1 MKVFISV
8 DMEGVAGIAT
18 LDQILRGGSGYPR
31 AQELMTQET
40 NAAIEGAF
48 DGGATEVLVNDSHG
62 TMDNLLH
69 DRLDP
74 RARVVFGAPRAQCM
88 AHGLTSDVEVAL
100 FIGYHAAAGD
110 AGVLSHTFSPFFR
123 EVRING
129 APVSESE
136 VNAHYAASLGVP
148 VGLVTGDDAIC
159 AKVGKVLPH
168 AATVVVKRHEG
179 FTATDSVHP
188 SKSRELIASAAS
200 AAVKSVSSLPRP
212 ELPEKFVIDLELD
225 RITTAELV
233 SFIPGVDR
241 VGETAVRAEVQTAD
255 DMIGFIVASYYLTS
269 ISAQQLSAF
278 LNRR

>member
-31 AQELMTQET
+31 AQELMTQEA
-40 NAAIEGAF
+40 NAAIAGAF
-48 DGGATEVLVNDSHG
+48 EGGATEVLVNDSHG

-88 AHGLTSDVEVAL
+88 AHGLTSDAQVAL
-100 FIGYHAAAGD
+100 FVGSHAAAGD

-129 APVSESE
+129 APVSETE

-148 VGLVTGDDAIC
+148 VGLVTGDDSIC

-168 AATVVVKRHEG
+168 AATVAVKRHEG
-179 FTATDSVHP
+179 FSAADSIHP
-188 SKSRELIASAAS
+188 SKARELVAA
-200 AAVKSVSSLPRP
+200 AAAEAVQNASSLPRP
-212 ELPEKFVIDLELD
+212 ELPDHFVMDLELD
-225 RITTAELV
+225 RPSTAELV
-233 SFIPGVDR
+233 AFIPGVSR
-241 VGETAVRAEVQTAD
+241 SGETTVHAELHTAD
-255 DMIGFIVASYYLTS
+255 DMIGFIVASYYLAAL
-269 ISAQQLSAF
+269 SAQQLGAF
-278 LNRR
+278 LNRK